1 MFLYTLIEIVSL
13 LINVIVVAVIIQF
26 VLSLLLAFNVVNR
39 HNGFV
44 DAVWTA
50 INAILEPVLRPIR
63 RIMPNVS
70 GLDLSPII
78 LFIIIFFIKAI
89 IGYYIYPAV
98 AGAGL

>member
-39 HNGFV
+39 HNGAV

-50 INAILEPVLRPIR
+50 INAILDPVLRPIR
-63 RIMPNVS
+63 RVMPNT
-70 GLDLSPII
+70 GAIDFSPMVLIIVLQIVTII
-78 LFIIIFFIKAI
+78 LKNVAI
-89 IGYYIYPAV
+89 SAV
-98 AGAGL
+98 

>member
-39 HNGFV
+39 HNGAV

-50 INAILEPVLRPIR
+50 INAILDPVLRPIR
-63 RIMPNVS
+63 RVMPNT
-70 GLDLSPII
+70 GAIDFSPMVLIVLLQIVTII
-78 LFIIIFFIKAI
+78 LKNVAI
-89 IGYYIYPAV
+89 SAV
-98 AGAGL
+98 